1 MVAQRVTVAIVP
13 RERFSFASESLL
25 SILQHTDPA
34 HELIYIDGGSPPL
47 VRQFLEQRAMRHG
60 FRLISTE
67 RYVSPNVARN
77 LALSRVRTKYVAL
90 VDNDVLVS
98 PGWLERL
105 VACADAKGASVVG
118 PVVCQGDPAAGVVRT
133 AGGTAQV
140 VRQAGQVEFK
150 HGCRFHGR
158 PLSQVQATLQ
168 CEPVDQVPFHA
179 VLLRTSMFENVGLLD
194 EQLLSAAEHL
204 DYCLRARIHGQSVY
218 LEPSSV
224 VTYVPP
230 PPFEATDL
238 DYFQLRW
245 SDAWNRAS
253 LERFASK
260 WGLSIDDP
268 AVRTIGTRL
277 DAHRRLL
284 LQPYRRVL
292 KLLGAK
298 PAQWFE
304 DVLIAPWEAAIS
316 RKRHPRADGVE
327 KFVRDAA

>member
-1 MVAQRVTVAIVP
+1 MVAHRVTVAIVP
-13 RERFSFASESLL
+13 SERFSQANASLL
-25 SILQHTDPA
+25 SILEHTDPA

-77 LALSRVRTKYVAL
+77 IALSRVRTRYVAL

-105 VACADAKGASVVG
+105 VECAEATGAAIVG
-118 PVVCQGDPAAGVVRT
+118 PLVCQGEPTATVVRT
-133 AGGTAQV
+133 AGGTAQI
-140 VRQAGQVEFK
+140 VRDGHRMWLK

-158 PLSQVQATLQ
+158 TVAELDGRLAR
-168 CEPVDQVPFHA
+168 EPVDQVPFHA
-179 VLLRTSMFENVGLLD
+179 VLLRTSMLAAVGLMD
-194 EQLLSAAEHL
+194 EQLLSAGEHL
-204 DYCLRARIHGQSVY
+204 DYCLRARIHGLPVF

-245 SDAWNRAS
+245 CDAWNRAS

-260 WGLSIDDP
+260 WNLPADDP
-268 AVRTIGTRL
+268 ELRKIGQRL
-277 DAHRRLL
+277 ESHRRRL
-284 LQPYRRVL
+284 LQPYRRML
-292 KLLGAK
+292 NLLGTRT
-298 PAQWFE
+298 AQWFE
-304 DVLIAPWEAAIS
+304 EVCISPWERALS
-316 RKRHPRADGVE
+316 RKRYPLTNSAYEVGRRA
-327 KFVRDAA
+327 A